1 LPPHSMSRVNLP
13 PHFGGWK
20 EERNI
25 QSKFEGP
32 YKIEE
37 SRQQSEG
44 ICQHLI

>member
-1 LPPHSMSRVNLP
+1 LLFWISIPQQKRKYH
-13 PHFGGWK
+13 PHFEGWK

-44 ICQHLI
+44 IC